1 MKTTEDSEFNSK
13 NHKKISG
20 KLDKGLE
27 QSSQEKKN
35 DNNEND
41 DSAGEL
47 NKDDSLNHNED

>member
-1 MKTTEDSEFNSK
+1 MKNTEDSEFNSK

-27 QSSQEKKN
+27 QSSQEKQN

-47 NKDDSLNHNED
+47 NKDDSPNQNED